1 MNLAED
7 LIKPISGQDQWEIVK
22 MFPLG
27 VQELGE
33 NFMDLRP
40 QSRSER

>member
-7 LIKPISGQDQWEIVK
+7 LIKPISGPDQSVIVK

-27 VQELGE
+27 LQELGE
-33 NFMDLRP
+33 NFMVP
-40 QSRSER
+40 KP

>member
-7 LIKPISGQDQWEIVK
+7 LIKPISGPDQSVIVK

-33 NFMDLRP
+33 NFMDP
-40 QSRSER
+40 KP